1 MCQKPI
7 LAAQAARTP
16 TMPRMPTSE
25 SQTCTQNGIRH
36 ARGDQPAQRVQDG
49 LIDMLCLPSLICD
62 KGLRTS
68 LFLARV
74 DGFRNFR
81 VECDVCIIGTFFF
94 HSSSVEGFG
103 LRHLF
108 LPLV

>member
-16 TMPRMPTSE
+16 TIPRMPTSE

-49 LIDMLCLPSLICD
+49 LIDVLCRFVTRGSGPQD
-62 KGLRTS
+62 KL

-94 HSSSVEGFG
+94 H
-103 LRHLF
+103 
-108 LPLV
+108 